1 LAPEPTQDALE
12 ELERILQEKLAQEN
26 EEKLRQ
32 QKVVTNLVLSF
43 TLEMFY
49 SIDSTKIVS

>member
-1 LAPEPTQDALE
+1 MAPEPTQDALE